1 MAKPIYLTVAAIC
14 YAAFFAAFVYLIG
27 FVAGFP
33 GLPTTVDAN
42 PYRGLAAP
50 PATAVLIDLGLIALF
65 GVQHSVMA
73 RPGFKAAWTRIVPG
87 PIERSVY
94 CLASALVLALLY
106 MFWQPILTPVW
117 TIQNPA
123 LRAVVWG
130 LFGLGWAIVF
140 LSTWLINHF
149 ELFGLA
155 QVWRHWRGS
164 EAGPARLTTP
174 LFYRVVRHPLYS
186 GFLLAFWAAP
196 TMTLGHLLLAAGMTV
211 YVLIAI
217 RYEERDLVGVFGA
230 DYEDYRRR
238 VGMLVPGVGKRG

>member
-1 MAKPIYLTVAAIC
+1 MRIGFGLVALVC

-33 GLPTTVDAN
+33 SLPTHVDK
-42 PYRGLAAP
+42 GLTTSPVTAA
-50 PATAVLIDLGLIALF
+50 LIDLALIALF
-65 GVQHSVMA
+65 GIQHSVMA
-73 RPGFKAAWTRIVPG
+73 RPGFKATWTRIVPA

-94 CLASALVLALLY
+94 CLASALVLLML
-106 MFWQPILTPVW
+106 FVLWHPILTPVW
-117 TIQNPA
+117 SVENTT
-123 LRAVVWG
+123 LRGAVWA

-155 QVWRHWRGS
+155 QVWRHWKGTQS
-164 EAGPARLTTP
+164 GTPRLTTP
-174 LFYRVVRHPLYS
+174 LFYRLVRHPLYS

-196 TMTLGHLLLAAGMTV
+196 TMTLGHFLLATGMTA

-217 RYEERDLVGVFGA
+217 RYEERDLVGVFGK
-230 DYEDYRRR
+230 DYENYRRR
-238 VGMLVPGVGKRG
+238 VGMLVPGLGKRA

>member
-1 MAKPIYLTVAAIC
+1 MARSIFFVVAAVC

-27 FVAGFP
+27 FVAGFSAWP
-33 GLPTTVDAN
+33 THVDKGL
-42 PYRGLAAP
+42 GAP
-50 PATAVLIDLGLIALF
+50 RATAVVIDLALIALF

-73 RPGFKAAWTRIVPG
+73 RPGFKAAWTRIVPA

-94 CLASALVLALLY
+94 CLASALVLAVLY
-106 MFWQPILTPVW
+106 VFWQPILMPVW
-117 TIQNPA
+117 TIESPA

-155 QVWRHWRGS
+155 QVWRHWRKS
-164 EAGPARLTTP
+164 EPGPARLTTP
-174 LFYRVVRHPLYS
+174 LFYRLVRHPLYS

-238 VGMLVPGVGKRG
+238 VGTLVPGIGKRG